1 MKSNWPIFA
10 SYMAKE
16 KKQPKLEIIKRKAKF
31 EYHFE
36 LMLEAGIVLTGTEIK
51 SIKKGEA
58 NMSDAYCYFRKGELW
73 IKSLYI
79 AEYKYGNQNNH
90 EERRLRKLLLN
101 KRELKKLEKRVKEK
115 GFTIVPYRLYLND
128 RGFAKIEIAL
138 AKGKNSYDKRHS
150 IKDKDNKRELDR
162 MKKAKY

>member
-1 MKSNWPIFA
+1 MKPNWPIFV
-10 SYMAKE
+10 SLMAKE
-16 KKQPKLEIIKRKAKF
+16 KKQPKIEIIKRKAKF

-36 LMLEAGIVLTGTEIK
+36 QKYEAGIVLTGTEIK

-101 KRELKKLEKRVKEK
+101 KRELK
-115 GFTIVPYRLYLND
+115 
-128 RGFAKIEIAL
+128 EIRKAGQGERIHHRSL
-138 AKGKNSYDKRHS
+138 SS
-150 IKDKDNKRELDR
+150 ISK
-162 MKKAKY
+162 